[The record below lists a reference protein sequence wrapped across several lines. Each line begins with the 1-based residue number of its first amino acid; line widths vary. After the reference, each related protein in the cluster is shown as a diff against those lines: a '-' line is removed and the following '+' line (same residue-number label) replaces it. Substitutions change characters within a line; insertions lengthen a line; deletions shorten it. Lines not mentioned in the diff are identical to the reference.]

1 LSPLIYLKI
10 WTERVNYARNV
21 QSVIFNWNQSLSSV
35 VYYTDSQE
43 KKGRIVKLANKSSGS
58 SNTPFI
64 LFLILILLILGTSKE
79 KIIAILEK
87 FWPSKK

>member
-1 LSPLIYLKI
+1 M
-10 WTERVNYARNV
+10 
-21 QSVIFNWNQSLSSV
+21 
-35 VYYTDSQE
+35 
-43 KKGRIVKLANKSSGS
+43 ANKSSGS